1 MWRAGGMVQEFT
13 DEHLMVILD
22 DEFGEDWDPE
32 FVAQHSSHEKPHGQ
46 IKLLWSNLL
55 GLTLV
60 EENMQSDPRSI
71 QLVVAGAS
79 PGTHMPVLLKHLRSS
94 EDGCGGWRDKRS
106 LQICFYDPKAL
117 DQTLQ
122 KNVDLAKE
130 NMKFEQRCF
139 TDKDANTWRQWRERH
154 KADTVLVFFSDIRS
168 DIHGK
173 HEHMRADE
181 EKIAENMEDQ
191 KRWVE
196 IMRPDYCML
205 KFHAPH
211 ATPDQ
216 PHVDRSLRYLHGQ
229 LYEQAFVGLFSAEFR
244 LFCRL
249 PAQAM
254 LKHGPAPYDTT
265 KIERHAMWHTRRRR
279 PQTFS
284 VNGVHLPY
292 DDAFAAHVAHKA
304 QELGLIV
311 NAHTLLAEA
320 RGIGH
325 VAHMH
330 FSWPAAQ
337 SSRLQAMQLR
347 MLQIL

>member
-1 MWRAGGMVQEFT
+1 MVQEFT

-22 DEFGEDWDPE
+22 DEFGEDWKPE
-32 FVAQHSSHEKPHGQ
+32 FVEKHSSHEKPHGQ

-60 EENMQSDPRSI
+60 EKDMQSDGRSI

-79 PGTHMPVLLKHLRSS
+79 PGTHMPLLLKHLRSS
-94 EDGCGGWRDKRS
+94 EDGSGGWRDKCS

-117 DQTLQ
+117 DKKLQ
-122 KNVDLAKE
+122 DTVDLAKE
-130 NMKFEQRCF
+130 NMRFEPRCF
-139 TDKDANTWRQWRERH
+139 TDEDANTWAEWRDSN
-154 KADTVLVFFSDIRS
+154 KAHTVLVFFSDIRS

-211 ATPDQ
+211 ATSDQ

-304 QELGLIV
+304 QKLGMIV

-330 FSWPAAQ
+330 FPWHAQ
-337 SSRLQAMQLR
+337 RTRLQAMQLR

>member
-1 MWRAGGMVQEFT
+1 MAPEFT
-13 DEHLMVILD
+13 DDDLTVNLD
-22 DEFGEDWDPE
+22 DEFQEDWDEE
-32 FVAQHSSHEKPHGQ
+32 FVKEHGKEKKPHGQ
-46 IKLLWSNLL
+46 MKLLWSNLL

-60 EENMQSDPRSI
+60 EEDMQSHGDGKHI

-79 PGTHMPVLLKHLRSS
+79 PGTHMPLLLEHLRS
-94 EDGCGGWRDKRS
+94 WRESRG
-106 LQICFYDPKAL
+106 LQICFYDPKPL
-117 DQTLQ
+117 DPKLQ
-122 KNVDLAKE
+122 EMCNTAH
-130 NMKFEQRCF
+130 NMKFEPRCF
-139 TDKDANTWRQWRERH
+139 TDADAQFWRDKTQ
-154 KADTVLVFFSDIRS
+154 KADKCLVFFSDIRS

-181 EKIAENMEDQ
+181 AKIAADMHAQ

-216 PHVDRSLRYLHGQ
+216 RHVSASLQYLHGP

-244 LFCRL
+244 QFCRK
-249 PAQAM
+249 PAEAM
-254 LKHGPAPYDTT
+254 LERGPARYDT
-265 KIERHAMWHTRRRR
+265 KAIERHAMWHTRRRR

-284 VNGVHLPY
+284 VHGVHVPY
-292 DDAFAAHVAHKA
+292 DEAFAGHVAHKA
-304 QELGLIV
+304 QDLGLISD
-311 NAHTLLAEA
+311 AHTLLHEA
-320 RGIGH
+320 RGSIGH

-330 FSWPAAQ
+330 FPWPTAQ
-337 SSRLQAMQLR
+337 SSRLQALHVR